1 MSRRIPQTFIHEL
14 IARADLLDVIGARVT
29 LKKAG
34 GSYKGLCPFHDEKT
48 PSFTVSPD
56 KGFYHCFGCGA
67 HGNAID
73 FVIAY
78 ENRSF
83 PEAVEALADMLH
95 LEVPLEAR
103 DEQQPEAD
111 GLFAILREADQIYRR
126 SLREH
131 PAAIAYLKN
140 RGIDGGTAAK
150 FGLGYAPDAWDTLV
164 RALGAS
170 ARGLETLVEAGLAKV
185 NEQGR
190 RYDTF
195 RDRIMFPIRD
205 SRGRVIGFGGRV
217 LGSGEPKYMNS
228 PETPVFHKRQ
238 ALYGIYEARQRPGRP
253 EEILVVEGYLDVA
266 ALAQYGI
273 EPAMATLGT
282 ATTGE
287 HIRQLTRLSNRVV
300 FCFDGDRAGRAAAWR
315 AAEAALPFGGG
326 SVEIGFLLLPEGED
340 PDSFVRSR
348 GADAFRAAL
357 SGSLPLSTFLLHE
370 LRSQVQLNSSD
381 GRAKLIALVRP
392 LLARLPDGVYR
403 ELLTAE
409 LAELVGMT
417 PERFRAVLDPGLAA
431 GRPAKARRASTDRS
445 RTLMR
450 KLITLIVHYPRAA
463 GRLAPVD
470 GIEEV
475 DVPGADLL
483 RRLLEMTANEPQLM
497 SAQLIEAF
505 RDDPEGRHL
514 QRLAVEVPLDDEP
527 SATSV
532 LADGLANLVAAQRKL
547 TTAAAVKRGSA
558 SRGAG
563 SVADSGEDM

>member
-1 MSRRIPQTFIHEL
+1 MSRRIPQAFIHEL
-14 IARADLLDVIGARVT
+14 IARADLLDVIGGRVT

-34 GSYKGLCPFHDEKT
+34 NSYKGLCPFHDEKT

-83 PEAVEALADMLH
+83 PEAVEALAEMLR
-95 LEVPLEAR
+95 LEVPLENR
-103 DEQQPEAD
+103 DEQRLETD

-126 SLREH
+126 SLRDH

-140 RGIDGGTAAK
+140 RGIDGGTAAR

-170 ARGLETLVEAGLAKV
+170 TRGFETLAEAGLAKV
-185 NEQGR
+185 NEHGR
-190 RYDTF
+190 QYDTF

-217 LGSGEPKYMNS
+217 LGAGEPKYMNS

-238 ALYGIYEARQRPGRP
+238 ALYGLYEARQRPGRP
-253 EEILVVEGYLDVA
+253 EEIIVVEGYLDVA
-266 ALAQYGI
+266 ALAQFGI

-287 HIRQLTRLSNRVV
+287 HIRQLTRLSSRVV

-326 SVEIGFLLLPEGED
+326 AVEIKFLLLPERED

-357 SGSLPLSTFLLHE
+357 TASLPLSTFLLHE
-370 LRSQVQLNSSD
+370 LRNQADLASSD
-381 GRAKLIALVRP
+381 GRAKLIALARP
-392 LLARLPDGVYR
+392 LLARLPEGVYR

-409 LAELVGMT
+409 LADLIGMS
-417 PERFRAVLDPGLAA
+417 PERFRAVLDPGLET
-431 GRPAKARRASTDRS
+431 GRPAGGRRISTDRS

-463 GRLAPVD
+463 GRLPPVEGLD
-470 GIEEV
+470 DV
-475 DVPGADLL
+475 DLPGADLL
-483 RRLLEMTANEPQLM
+483 RRLLEMAAREPQLM

-514 QRLAVEVPLDDEP
+514 QRLAAEEPLDDEP
-527 SATSV
+527 SAALV
-532 LADGLANLVAAQRKL
+532 LADGLANLVATQHKL
-547 TTAAAVKRGSA
+547 TTAAAVKRRTSG
-558 SRGAG
+558 RGIAG
-563 SVADSGEDM
+563 SDDDM